1 MIIVKNR
8 QLFFLLLLAIIFLGS
23 LLVSILP
30 DFFLHG
36 AQLVNEEVHSSL
48 EALGAMAAI
57 SMSLILLQSHQDGE
71 REKGEFLLL
80 SLGFL
85 MMGILDTFV
94 AVSVTGHG
102 FNLLHSARAIF
113 GSIWFALVWLP
124 GFGRSVAKKKSVPWI
139 VAVLSV
145 LIGFAVLY
153 CREFF
158 PVMTQNGEFTLF
170 AILINNLA
178 GILLIAAAIYF
189 LLEFLRSGTTESYLF
204 TCVFVLLGL
213 SSYEFRTSAVWME
226 DWWFWHVQR
235 FLAYIVIFY
244 YMFRTFLQV
253 RNELKMMNQ
262 ELEKRITERTREL
275 SVEVAERKRY
285 GAERDRVIVELQDAI
300 AHITTLTGLLPTC
313 ASCKRIRDA
322 ENNWVQMEMYIQKH
336 SDAKFSHGICPE
348 CARKLYPDIYDQLY
362 EADN

>member
-1 MIIVKNR
+1 MTIAKNR
-8 QLFFLLLLAIIFLGS
+8 QPIFLFLLALIFLGS

-36 AQLVNEEVHSSL
+36 AQLVNEEVHSSI

-57 SMSLILLQSHQDGE
+57 SMSLLLLQFHQDGE

-80 SLGFL
+80 SMGFL
-85 MMGILDTFV
+85 MMGIMDTFV

-102 FNLLHSARAIF
+102 FNLLHSSRTVF
-113 GSIWFALVWLP
+113 GSIWFSLVWLP
-124 GFGRSVAKKKSVPWI
+124 GGGRSVAQKKAVPWT
-139 VAVLSV
+139 VAALSV
-145 LIGFAVLY
+145 LIGFAILY
-153 CREFF
+153 FRGYF
-158 PVMTQNGEFTLF
+158 PLMMLNGEFTLF
-170 AILINNLA
+170 AIVLNNLA
-178 GILLIAAAIYF
+178 GILLIAAGIYF

-213 SSYEFRTSAVWME
+213 SSYEFRISAVWTE

-253 RNELKMMNQ
+253 RNDLKKMNRD
-262 ELEKRITERTREL
+262 LENRIAERTGEL
-275 SVEVAERKRY
+275 SIEVAERKRY
-285 GAERDRVIVELQDAI
+285 GAERDRVIVELQDAL
-300 AHITTLTGLLPTC
+300 AHINTLTGLLPTC

-322 ENNWVQMEMYIQKH
+322 ENNWVQMESYIQKH
-336 SDAKFSHGICPE
+336 SDAKFTHGICPD

-362 EADN
+362 EADS